1 MEFWWNKNKPHKLF
15 FSSSLHA
22 NSKSFQQKTAIRY
35 SQQGLQLWGWP
46 PSKTASTSP
55 TAYHLVRGPEYSED
69 LRGQPFW
76 PFVCRCYYATSWDG
90 YSIAFVCHIMQSLE
104 MKLSTPSLVFSLSS
118 SKKTFLTKNWKEKKL
133 CVLSQIKWLNRYF
146 HKSMESSGIALLQF
160 VWNRFLFTNLHLLNW
175 TVLAALQ
182 VHCRPIQNDKLF

>member
-1 MEFWWNKNKPHKLF
+1 MCRAELLPDIESFLLYKISLFPLAFSEQRKRRRCYKQLSVKWNFGEIKTNLINFF

-118 SKKTFLTKNWKEKKL
+118 SKKTFLTKNWKEKS
-133 CVLSQIKWLNRYF
+133 CVCF
-146 HKSMESSGIALLQF
+146 H
-160 VWNRFLFTNLHLLNW
+160 R
-175 TVLAALQ
+175 
-182 VHCRPIQNDKLF
+182 